1 MIKYS
6 LFWLIY
12 SDIHKHFS
20 SYANELYLLFLFCF
34 LCDNYTKWKIKA
46 RLSCTL
52 HLFVHILQGYFGNC
66 YLCVTYTDLHLIT
79 CRFKEGQLVSS
90 KDSLSLSPSHLSK
103 TSCVRINKYYSP
115 VINYVKYQRG
125 EYKFYFIVS
134 CFHQKRKTS
143 TETKKTS
150 LMRRGTKNEPIACI
164 AFLTVFENKI

>member
-1 MIKYS
+1 M
-6 LFWLIY
+6 
-12 SDIHKHFS
+12 
-20 SYANELYLLFLFCF
+20 
-34 LCDNYTKWKIKA
+34 
-46 RLSCTL
+46 

-150 LMRRGTKNEPIACI
+150 LMRKGTKNEPIACI
-164 AFLTVFENKI
+164 AFLTVFENSNVEKIIVSVFCKNNLSFV